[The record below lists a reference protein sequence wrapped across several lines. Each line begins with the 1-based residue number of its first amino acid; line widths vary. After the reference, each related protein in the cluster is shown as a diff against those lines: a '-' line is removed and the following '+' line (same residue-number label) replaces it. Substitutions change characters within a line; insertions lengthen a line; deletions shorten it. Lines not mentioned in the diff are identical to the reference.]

1 MTTPWQE
8 LTLPGGWAKAQT
20 PPPIAS
26 GVNALSATFSVSL
39 PTSNPRLTI
48 TQYGGPLQ
56 IEIAAFYSERE
67 MTAGVREYR
76 LPQTWFRGPFL
87 ERWAYATQVH
97 YHPALREV
105 IRAYATRSVLAIRRS
120 PYRDDQNPPSWYRS
134 LLLQWKYR
142 LLVRFHPALRAV
154 IKRYAA
160 RIVVPPSHRPW

>member
-1 MTTPWQE
+1 M
-8 LTLPGGWAKAQT
+8 
-20 PPPIAS
+20 
-26 GVNALSATFSVSL
+26 
-39 PTSNPRLTI
+39 
-48 TQYGGPLQ
+48 
-56 IEIAAFYSERE
+56 
-67 MTAGVREYR
+67 AGVREYR

-142 LLVRFHPALRAV
+142 LLVRFHRCKNTILCEH
-154 IKRYAA
+154 YA
-160 RIVVPPSHRPW
+160 RLSRRFLS

>member
-8 LTLPGGWAKAQT
+8 LTLLGGWAKAQI

-39 PTSNPRLTI
+39 PTSNPRLTV

-56 IEIAAFYSERE
+56 VEIAAFYSERG
-67 MTAGVREYR
+67 MMAGVREYR

-87 ERWAYATQVH
+87 ERWAYTTQVH

-105 IRAYATRSVLAIRRS
+105 IRTYATRSVRRS
-120 PYRDDQNPPSWYRS
+120 PYGDDQNPAGWYRS

-142 LLVRFHPALRAV
+142 LLVRFHPVLRAV

-160 RIVVPPSHRPW
+160 RIVVPPSRRPR